1 MPNLT
6 AYIVLFTFPLVVVIL
21 FKRMPLQHALVWSIV
36 AGYLLL
42 PLRAG
47 FDLPVLPPVDKT
59 LIPAGCAGLMCLIAS
74 RSDPHPFKI
83 ARGQSIFWGL
93 IALLTVGPVITA
105 LQNGQPII
113 IGATYL
119 PAIRPYDAASM
130 VLSMLV
136 MILPFLLGRRYLG
149 TEEGQ
154 WILLR
159 VLVLSILAYSP
170 LILFE
175 SRMSPQLNQMIY
187 GFFPHIFEMHVR
199 GNGFRPLVFLN
210 HGLWLAIAVATA
222 FVSCLAMVRLSPDG
236 KMRARWMMAAFYLFF
251 VLLLCRSLGPLSLSL
266 LAAPLV
272 LLLSPRLQGL
282 VAAVLAATVLLYP
295 ILRGSDLVPTEQ
307 VYQIAESINE
317 ERAASLQYR
326 LDNEDLLLEKA
337 EQKPLGG
344 WGSWGRNFVY
354 NQEGQNI
361 STTDGYWIIVIGVY
375 GWIGYLA
382 QFGLLTLPMIL
393 LGLARIR
400 LSLGLASSC
409 LGVVMSINLID
420 QIPNATVSP
429 IVWLIAGSMMG
440 LYQTAP
446 LRGTTTEQAPE
457 SAPNTDPAPPPELA
471 YRREFTKASRRHVS
485 SSNKTTRF
493 ENRD

>member
-1 MPNLT
+1 MPNLV

-21 FKRMPLQHALVWSIV
+21 FKRLPLQHALVWSII

-47 FDLPVLPPVDKT
+47 FDLPGLPPVDKT

-74 RSDPHPFKI
+74 RAEPHPFKI
-83 ARGQSIFWGL
+83 VRGQTMFLGL
-93 IALLTVGPVITA
+93 IALLTIGPIITA
-105 LQNGQPII
+105 LQNGEQII
-113 IGATYL
+113 IGGTYL
-119 PAIRPYDAASM
+119 PPLRLYDSASM
-130 VLSMLV
+130 TLGMLV

-149 TEEGQ
+149 TEERQ
-154 WILLR
+154 RILLR
-159 VLVLSILAYSP
+159 AIVFSMLAYSP

-187 GFFPHIFEMHVR
+187 GFFPHIFEVHVR
-199 GNGFRPLVFLN
+199 GDGYRPLVFLN
-210 HGLWLAIAVATA
+210 NGLWLAIAVATA
-222 FVSCLAMVRLSPDG
+222 FVSSLAMMRLG
-236 KMRARWMMAAFYLFF
+236 ANGRARTKWMMAALYLFF

-266 LAAPLV
+266 LAAPLILV
-272 LLLSPRLQGL
+272 LGPRLQL
-282 VAAVLAATVLLYP
+282 LIAAILAATVLLYP
-295 ILRGSDLVPTEQ
+295 VLRGSGLVPTEY
-307 VYQIAESINE
+307 VYQLALSIDE
-317 ERAASLQYR
+317 ERAHSLDFR
-326 LDNEDLLLEKA
+326 LENEDLLLEKA

-354 NQEGQNI
+354 DDEGRNI
-361 STTDGYWIIVIGVY
+361 STTDGYWIIVIGAY

-382 QFGLLTLPMIL
+382 QFGLLTVPMIL
-393 LGLARIR
+393 LGLARNR
-400 LSLGLASSC
+400 LSLGLVSSC

-446 LRGTTTEQAPE
+446 LRGTATQKAPE
-457 SAPNTDPAPPPELA
+457 SAPATDPAPPPKLA
-471 YRREFTKASRRHVS
+471 YRREFTKPSRRHDS

-493 ENRD
+493 ENRH